1 MNKKKNRKKQILTAV
16 FPILGILLF
25 AAVLVLGVKKQT
37 PVVEKDPVQGIH
49 ADSSLKGYLGT
60 GYAYAGEDE
69 GKGENDTGG
78 QSRSGI
84 FTESGG

>member
-49 ADSSLKGYLGT
+49 VDSSLKGYLGT

-69 GKGENDTGG
+69 GK
-78 QSRSGI
+78 SR
-84 FTESGG
+84 